1 MHRGFFNE
9 VKKFLFQA
17 ESDNLK
23 TSDFPKSFDEFAVG
37 VSFGQGRKA
46 NVPWISFL
54 APNVST
60 SNGYYPV
67 YLYYR
72 QHNKLILSL
81 GISEEKRWSE
91 NWPSAATTGL
101 LKVNQVIDADEKLRY
116 LDSWVYKE
124 YRISQQD
131 DGGFEIIDGSSR
143 VSPEAFEA
151 DLDRVLALYKS
162 CLPDLAMGDLLL
174 TKKPVAHKVKVE
186 TLEMRESPAIFELA
200 GTRGPENTDALFDA
214 IRHYRNLAIKDYQ
227 RTYQWTT
234 AQLDELFADLFDSV
248 ESKESHFFGTLII
261 QQEEGSGVGTVVDGQ
276 QRLTSIFILA
286 AALRD
291 QVDSLEI
298 REISSDSMFMMSIDV
313 LKDIESFL
321 FSSNSYNDQRFQSNR
336 GIRPLLRDS
345 VIAPPRLGG
354 SLRKDIPSNVD
365 TLSQNFVKAVAHVR
379 GVIASDLEHY
389 VTREDKL
396 KRVYLLFRAIT
407 QQFKVLKLVTNDLS
421 ESLEIFL
428 TLNNR
433 GLPLGPSDIVR
444 GEIMAVM
451 SRDLS
456 DTDAEAMQSKIL
468 TEWEGVMDLID
479 EPEVFLR
486 HYLVSTLSEKI
497 QKKKIVSR
505 VTEQFKIKSLSS
517 NEQKKLGDEFWRRLQ
532 EAAAIYG
539 AIISPPLTLDVAYE
553 LQMLEQLS
561 KSHRIILL
569 SVFSN
574 EMTIDERKEL
584 VRLVYVLTYRWVMA
598 NQNAQ
603 QLEDFFQKRCEDL
616 RSGKGAVFVCRLIE
630 AKARELVVKSF
641 DYLTSEGDSSTITRV
656 LLHAVH
662 KHLHP
667 KQELISLDNKKYH
680 LEHIAP
686 KTPTDHWRAK
696 LLSPSANGREYDT
709 LVRQA
714 GNLMLL
720 DKKLNIEAQQKP
732 FSQKRDEHYSS
743 ATFFAHTQDLMIMP
757 NWDRNLIELRTEWLA
772 EMFEIIWSVSPSKD
786 TVVSFTQW
794 LDKSRKS

>member
-9 VKKFLFQA
+9 VTKFLFQA

-23 TSDFPKSFDEFAVG
+23 TSDYPKFFDEFAVD
-37 VSFGQGRKA
+37 VSFGKGRKA

-54 APNVST
+54 APNVQT

-72 QHNKLILSL
+72 HHNKLILAL
-81 GISEEKRWSE
+81 GISEEKPWSE
-91 NWPSAATTGL
+91 NWPPTATDGL

-124 YRISQQD
+124 YRISHQGNGD
-131 DGGFEIIDGSSR
+131 FEISHGSSR
-143 VSPEAFEA
+143 LSPESFEE
-151 DLDRVLALYKS
+151 DLNGVLALYKS
-162 CLPDLAMGDLLL
+162 CLPDSPSGE
-174 TKKPVAHKVKVE
+174 KFGVKRSIPQKAKLE
-186 TLEMRESPAIFELA
+186 PLEMRDSPTLFELT
-200 GTRGPENTDALFDA
+200 GSRGPENTDALFDA

-234 AQLDELFADLFDSV
+234 SQLDELFADLFDSV
-248 ESKESHFFGTLII
+248 ESRESHFFGTLII
-261 QQEEGSGVGTVVDGQ
+261 QQEEGSGIGTVVDGQ

-291 QVDSLEI
+291 QVHGLEI

-313 LKDIESFL
+313 LKEIESFL

-345 VIAPPRLGG
+345 VIAPPVLGG
-354 SLRKDIPSNVD
+354 SLRKEIPSSVD
-365 TLSQNFVKAVAHVR
+365 ALSQNFVKAVAYVR
-379 GVIASDLEHY
+379 SVIASDIEHY

-451 SRDLS
+451 SRDLP

-468 TEWEGVMDLID
+468 TEWEGVMELID

-486 HYLVSTLSEKI
+486 HFLVSTLSEKI
-497 QKKKIVSR
+497 QKKRIVSK
-505 VTEQFKIKSLSS
+505 VTEQFKVKSLSS
-517 NEQKKLGDEFWRRLQ
+517 NEQKKLADEFWRRLQ
-532 EAAAIYG
+532 SAATIYG
-539 AIISPPLTLDVAYE
+539 TIISPAPDLDVAYE

-569 SVFSN
+569 SVLGTDMSI
-574 EMTIDERKEL
+574 EERKEL
-584 VRLVYVLTYRWVMA
+584 VRLVFVLTYRWVMA

-616 RSGKGAVFVCRLIE
+616 RGGKGATFVCRLIE
-630 AKARELVVKSF
+630 AKALEIVVKSI
-641 DYLTSEGDSSTITRV
+641 DYLTTEGDSSTITRV

-662 KHLHP
+662 KNLHP
-667 KQELISLDNKKYH
+667 KQEVISLDNKKYH

-696 LLSPSANGREYDT
+696 LLSPTATGREYDA

-714 GNLMLL
+714 GNLLLL

-732 FSQKRDEHYSS
+732 FSQKRDEHYAS
-743 ATFFAHTQDLMIMP
+743 ATFFAHTQDMMLMP
-757 NWDRNLIELRTEWLA
+757 DWDRHQIESRTLWLA
-772 EMFEIIWSVSPSKD
+772 EMFEIIWSVAPTSAK
-786 TVVSFTQW
+786 VVSFTQW
-794 LDKSRKS
+794 ADPRR

>member
-23 TSDFPKSFDEFAVG
+23 TSDFPKVFDEFAVE
-37 VSFGQGRKA
+37 VSFGKGRKA

-54 APNVST
+54 APNVQT

-67 YLYYR
+67 YLYYK
-72 QHNKLILSL
+72 QHNRLILSL

-91 NWPSAATTGL
+91 NWPSEVTAGL

-124 YRISQQD
+124 YRISQQA
-131 DGGFEIIDGSSR
+131 DGSFEIIQGSSR
-143 VSPEAFEA
+143 ISPESFES
-151 DLDRVLALYKS
+151 DLLEVLGVYRS
-162 CLPDLAMGDLLL
+162 CLPTSATGK
-174 TKKPVAHKVKVE
+174 TQGTRKPVAQKVQAE
-186 TLEMRESPAIFELA
+186 PIEMRESPSLFELA
-200 GTRGPENTDALFDA
+200 GSRGPENTDALFDA
-214 IRHYRNLAIKDYQ
+214 IRHYKNLAIKDYQ

-234 AQLDELFADLFDSV
+234 TQLDELFADLFDSI
-248 ESKESHFFGTLII
+248 ESRESHFFGTLII

-291 QVDSLEI
+291 QVYSLGI
-298 REISSDSMFMMSIDV
+298 REISSESMFMMSIDV
-313 LKDIESFL
+313 LKDIDSFL

-345 VIAPPRLGG
+345 VISPPVLGA
-354 SLRKDIPSNVD
+354 SIRKEIPSSVD
-365 TLSQNFVKAVAHVR
+365 ALSQNFVKAVAHVR
-379 GVIASDLEHY
+379 SVIAADLEHY
-389 VTREDKL
+389 ATRDDKL

-456 DTDAEAMQSKIL
+456 DTDAEALQSKIL

-486 HYLVSTLSEKI
+486 HFLVSTLSEKI
-497 QKKKIVSR
+497 QKKKIVSK

-517 NEQKKLGDEFWRRLQ
+517 NDQKKLADEFWRRLQ
-532 EAAAIYG
+532 SAASLYG
-539 AIISPPLTLDVAYE
+539 VIISPASTLDVAYE

-569 SVFSN
+569 SVFSQ
-574 EMTIDERKEL
+574 ELTSEERKEL
-584 VRLVYVLTYRWVMA
+584 VRLVFVLTYRWVMA

-616 RSGKGAVFVCRLIE
+616 RSGKGAAFVCRLIE
-630 AKARELVVKSF
+630 AKAGEIVVKAF

-656 LLHAVH
+656 LLHAIH
-662 KHLHP
+662 KNLHP
-667 KQELISLDNKKYH
+667 KQEVISLDNKKYH

-696 LLSPSANGREYDT
+696 LLSPSANGRDYDAI
-709 LVRQA
+709 VRQA
-714 GNLMLL
+714 GNLILL

-757 NWDRNLIELRTEWLA
+757 DWDKKQIESRTTWLA
-772 EMFEIIWSVSPSKD
+772 EMFEIIWSVEPSKK
-786 TVVSFTQW
+786 TVISYTEWSGQVK
-794 LDKSRKS
+794 KS